1 MLRLFK
7 KRASSISACGAF
19 TGAMR
24 GGKPGLFELA
34 DTGTIFLDEIGDLS
48 FSLQAKLLR
57 TIQEREIVRVGGSE
71 IISVNVRII
80 AATNKNL
87 LELGQDGLW
96 PAGLKRIDLTFWVPL
111 AAFTAFQQFREGRRT
126 CAAPPFKILTEK

>member
-71 IISVNVRII
+71 IIPVNVRII

-87 LELGQDGLW
+87 LELGHDG
-96 PAGLKRIDLTFWVPL
+96 
-111 AAFTAFQQFREGRRT
+111 
-126 CAAPPFKILTEK
+126 

>member
-1 MLRLFK
+1 M
-7 KRASSISACGAF
+7 
-19 TGAMR
+19 
-24 GGKPGLFELA
+24 FELA

-57 TIQEREIVRVGGSE
+57 MIQEREIVRVGGSE

-87 LELGQDGLW
+87 LELVYDG
-96 PAGLKRIDLTFWVPL
+96 
-111 AAFTAFQQFREGRRT
+111 
-126 CAAPPFKILTEK
+126 

>member
-7 KRASSISACGAF
+7 KRESSISACGAF

-24 GGKPGLFELA
+24 GSKPGLFELA

-57 TIQEREIVRVGGSE
+57 MIQEREIVRVGGSE

-87 LELGQDGLW
+87 LELVYDG
-96 PAGLKRIDLTFWVPL
+96 
-111 AAFTAFQQFREGRRT
+111 
-126 CAAPPFKILTEK
+126 

>member
-87 LELGQDGLW
+87 LELVYDG
-96 PAGLKRIDLTFWVPL
+96 
-111 AAFTAFQQFREGRRT
+111 
-126 CAAPPFKILTEK
+126 